1 MTSALME
8 RGKFPQQR
16 AVQAGTELRVADPPG
31 QQQQPTSPRHRL
43 ESARWAHTALQRCLH
58 PSCLAHGE
66 ASSPESPVYL
76 WACCGVCHCDCGGAH
91 VLPWATSTAA
101 PESHGAGLA
110 SHNTQIIRQTAG
122 SIVHLIVYT
131 CIWQQRQPLNTV
143 IPIPGQ
149 AQAGTVLLAALP
161 GSAPL
166 PGPSLCLSKEGRHM
180 PASQSRAETQT
191 EVRHKR
197 RRSIRM

>member
-1 MTSALME
+1 MTSAQTE

-91 VLPWATSTAA
+91 VLPWGHERCCPREPWRRPGLTQHPDNQANCWLSSTPHCIHLHLTTTAA
-101 PESHGAGLA
+101 FEHSYSHP
-110 SHNTQIIRQTAG
+110 
-122 SIVHLIVYT
+122 
-131 CIWQQRQPLNTV
+131 W
-143 IPIPGQ
+143 PGT
-149 AQAGTVLLAALP
+149 GWHSPP
-161 GSAPL
+161 GSPARVCPP
-166 PGPSLCLSKEGRHM
+166 PGAQPVPQQGGKAHASLTVSG
-180 PASQSRAETQT
+180 
-191 EVRHKR
+191 
-197 RRSIRM
+197 